1 MGGFDL
7 QQLDIVHMYLF
18 GGVKF
23 LHFLL
28 ILMALDIITGIF
40 KAYKNENLWSR
51 KSLFGYARKML
62 VLVMVIMANI
72 IDQILGMGGAI
83 TYATVLFYIVNEA
96 LSIMENMAELG
107 VIVPAGLAQKLKVIE
122 SNNQSF
128 SEEIREELIGSKVD
142 HQLNTTKIDN
152 RISAKVDELIVIQND
167 KLNEGDT
174 KGDG

>member
-1 MGGFDL
+1 MGGL
-7 QQLDIVHMYLF
+7 NLGQLDIVHMYLF

-28 ILMALDIITGIF
+28 ILMALDIITGVF
-40 KAYKNENLWSR
+40 KAFKNENLWSR

-62 VLVMVIMANI
+62 VLIMVIMANI

-107 VIVPAGLAQKLKVIE
+107 VVVPAGLAQKLKVIE
-122 SNNQSF
+122 SSNQSF

-142 HQLNTTKIDN
+142 RQLVEAKIDN
-152 RISAKVDELIVIQND
+152 RISAKVDELIV
-167 KLNEGDT
+167 KSNEGE
-174 KGDG
+174 K